1 MGFFLFLLVNATLF
15 VRPAEVIPEL
25 LELPIYN
32 VLILGCF
39 AYSYPVVL
47 RQLSGKSLVE
57 TPITACVVGLLGAV
71 VLSHLSHLH
80 LFGARTSGFLFAKIV
95 MYYLLLVG
103 LVDSTDRLRRFLYW
117 LGWMIFVLTAL
128 ALLQYH
134 EMINVPALQSYAEE
148 QYGEDGGEL
157 TEIVRL
163 CSTGI
168 YNNPNSLSR
177 ILVTGLI
184 LSLYWLSDRR
194 SGLLRWIW
202 TAPLVLEGYALTL
215 TQSRGGFMGL
225 MASLLCLLYARF
237 GAKKAFFLSILAVP
251 VALALKGRQA
261 DISLSGGTGHQ
272 RLEIWAEGW
281 RLFRGSPIFGIGMDQ
296 FVEEIHYVAH
306 NSFFHCFA
314 ELGFVGGSLYVGM
327 FYLAIRWLLKLGSAG
342 SPIRDPEFRRVGRYL
357 AAIIAGEAVGQLS
370 ITRSY
375 EVPTYLLIGLAAV
388 YLRLA
393 AFQPSASIPR
403 LSYSRMI
410 RLMTIF
416 LDLQPSASGPR
427 LSFKLVAQVSSVSL
441 ALLFF
446 LYLLMKL

>member
-1 MGFFLFLLVNATLF
+1 MGFLLFLLVNATLF
-15 VRPAEVIPEL
+15 VRPAEVVPEL
-25 LELPIYN
+25 MELPIYN

-47 RQLSGKSLVE
+47 RQLSGESLVE
-57 TPITACVVGLLGAV
+57 NPITACVVGLLGSV

-80 LFGARTSGFLFAKIV
+80 LSDTLTFGFLFAKVV

-134 EMINVPALQSYAEE
+134 GMINVPALQSYAEE
-148 QYGEDGGEL
+148 QYGEDGVEL

-314 ELGFVGGSLYVGM
+314 ELGFVGGSFYVGM
-327 FYLAIRWLLKLGSAG
+327 FYLAIRWPLKLGCAG

-393 AFQPSASIPR
+393 ASQPSASIPR
-403 LSYSRMI
+403 LSYSRMT
-410 RLMTIF
+410 RLMTIL

-427 LSFKLVAQVSSVSL
+427 LGFSLVAQVSSVSL
-441 ALLFF
+441 ALLLF
-446 LYLLMKL
+446 LYMLMKL